1 MILLSNLIK
10 SNFYLSQEDIKTIEA
25 NKLIKNNIQK
35 LSVESTDENH
45 QKSEHNMISELEEM
59 QMLKDHIVQDA
70 ELAAEQIIIH
80 AKQEVEKLN
89 NQALSEIETWWDER
103 RQQDQEIIEQS
114 RQIGHQTGF
123 EEGTIAAEL
132 QVNES
137 YTGMIIEAQNI
148 LEQSYDMHRKT
159 ILDAEIFLL
168 EMSCGIAE
176 KIISKKLDQ
185 STDWIVD
192 MVKHALQRSSEKG
205 TIAICVAPAQFAYI
219 QSVREELSYTID
231 PQVELHIYP
240 DASIKDYGCV
250 IKTSFGTIDA
260 RVETQLTEIKQA
272 LLDIARRG
280 DESVEQ

>member
-1 MILLSNLIK
+1 MSNLIK
-10 SNFYLSQEDIKTIEA
+10 SNFYLSQEDIKTIKA
-25 NKLIKNNIQK
+25 NKLEKDIQK
-35 LSVESTDENH
+35 
-45 QKSEHNMISELEEM
+45 ISIELASLEMDHTSHHDFTSQLEEA
-59 QMLKDHIVQDA
+59 QMLKDQILQDA
-70 ELAAEQIIIH
+70 ELAAEQVINQ
-80 AKQEVEKLN
+80 AKQEVQKLK
-89 NQALSEIETWWDER
+89 NQALSEIEAWWEER

-114 RQIGHQTGF
+114 RQSGYQTGF
-123 EEGTIAAEL
+123 DEGTIAAEL
-132 QVNES
+132 QVNEK
-137 YTGMIIEAQNI
+137 YTGMFIEAQSI
-148 LEQSYDMHRKT
+148 LEQSYEMYRKT

-185 STDWIVD
+185 STDWIID
-192 MVKHALQRSSEKG
+192 MVKQALQRSSEKG

-231 PQVELHIYP
+231 PQAELHIYP

-250 IKTSFGTIDA
+250 IKTNFGTIDA

>member
-35 LSVESTDENH
+35 FSIESTDEDQ
-45 QKSEHNMISELEEM
+45 QKSQQDIISELEEVQILKN
-59 QMLKDHIVQDA
+59 QMVQDA

-123 EEGTIAAEL
+123 EEGTIAAEI

>member
-35 LSVESTDENH
+35 FSIESTDEDQ
-45 QKSEHNMISELEEM
+45 QKSQQDMISELEEV
-59 QMLKDHIVQDA
+59 QMLKDQIVQDA